1 MLCAHLKLE
10 PFSNPWEFLWGK
22 KNTHLPPNP
31 GSKGGGFQN
40 DHGIEGMATH
50 CSGPWDNRTSFINI
64 CKKLWY
70 PRIHAALDGSWVIIR
85 IKRTSGTML
94 FSPEVTERR

>member
-31 GSKGGGFQN
+31 GSKGGDFKMTMELKEWLPTAQYHGTIALHSSIFAKSSGIPGFTQLWMG
-40 DHGIEGMATH
+40 HG
-50 CSGPWDNRTSFINI
+50 
-64 CKKLWY
+64 
-70 PRIHAALDGSWVIIR
+70 
-85 IKRTSGTML
+85 
-94 FSPEVTERR
+94 

>member
-1 MLCAHLKLE
+1 MC
-10 PFSNPWEFLWGK
+10 PFETGVLFKPLGIPMGKEKHTSSTQPWQQ
-22 KNTHLPPNP
+22 
-31 GSKGGGFQN
+31 GGGFQN

-50 CSGPWDNRTSFINI
+50 CSGPWDNHTSFINI

-94 FSPEVTERR
+94 FSPEVTERRL